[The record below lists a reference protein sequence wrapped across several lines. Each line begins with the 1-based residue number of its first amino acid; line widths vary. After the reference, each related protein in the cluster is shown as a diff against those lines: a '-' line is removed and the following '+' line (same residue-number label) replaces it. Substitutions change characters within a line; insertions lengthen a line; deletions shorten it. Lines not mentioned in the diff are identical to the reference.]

1 MILLLDAHAIL
12 WALAEP
18 GSLAS
23 DARGAIESPNN
34 DVVVSAGSIWELE
47 IKRALG
53 KLRIDFNLLDG
64 MERAGFDLLGISAA
78 DASNAAQLPLHHRD
92 PFDRMLIAQ
101 ARGLGAVVVTR
112 DEMFS
117 RYEVDI
123 LTA

>member
-12 WALAEP
+12 WALSEP
-18 GSLAS
+18 GSLAA

-34 DVVVSAGSIWELE
+34 DVVVSVGSIWELE
-47 IKRALG
+47 IKQALG
-53 KLRIDFNLLDG
+53 KLRIEFDLVDG
-64 MERAGFDLLGISAA
+64 MERAGFDILGISAA
-78 DASNAAQLPLHHRD
+78 DASSAARLPLHHRD

-101 ARGLGAVVVTR
+101 ALRLGAVVVTR

-117 RYEVDI
+117 RYELDI